1 MTDARFGKAMP
12 DPIIG
17 GIGGAIAGWLIT
29 LLAFLVSNV
38 PNRMLAKT
46 RTYPGANGRTQEK
59 QNRLK
64 AGFIVTSR
72 MASSVSPRL
81 GVVTVLPREHTRPVR
96 FEEADIRNYLVSTG
110 NFDNIIVASRASGGG
125 ASNIGVPSGW
135 RPSEP
140 STPKDAPSKSSFG
153 LK

>member
-17 GIGGAIAGWLIT
+17 GIGGAVAGWLIT
-29 LLAFLVSNV
+29 LLAFLVSRV
-38 PNRMLAKT
+38 PDGMLAKT

-72 MASSVSPRL
+72 MIQKSL
-81 GVVTVLPREHTRPVR
+81 G
-96 FEEADIRNYLVSTG
+96 
-110 NFDNIIVASRASGGG
+110 SGGYLDG
-125 ASNIGVPSGW
+125 ARSRTRTGTLLLARDFKSPA
-135 RPSEP
+135 
-140 STPKDAPSKSSFG
+140 STDFAIRAVA
-153 LK
+153 LR